1 MQHTTVS
8 GDYVGRHRVADS
20 GNVRGDRNPF
30 YKPRHAAEDKS
41 C

>member
-1 MQHTTVS
+1 MPDTTAT
-8 GDYVGRHRVADS
+8 GGYVGRHRAADS

-30 YKPRHAAEDKS
+30 YQPRHAEDES